1 MILTV
6 LKSKKPVLGAF
17 CLMSV
22 LVSGSA
28 HALTDDSTGSGWLKT
43 VNGASIATPTFP
55 GSDNYTFISVPA
67 VSITSPG
74 LADRLIAPDNALS
87 LQLFSPDPSFSV
99 GVVSRFSGVTSF
111 SNFGLS
117 DNNWSVQP
125 GVYFE
130 MWPQSDNF
138 RIRGE
143 LRQAG
148 DGLSGMI
155 GTIGA
160 DFVQR
165 LGKFTISAGPH
176 MSLQGNGT
184 QDGDYGIANLAGGY
198 NNRSLGAAGI
208 VRFAASG
215 AWTTSVYANYDRIMS
230 GQAGD
235 TAGRTGVFSDQVTIG
250 ASFNMTFPTAR

>member
-1 MILTV
+1 MILTAM
-6 LKSKKPVLGAF
+6 KSKKPVLGVF
-17 CLMSV
+17 CLISV
-22 LVSGSA
+22 LMSGQA
-28 HALTDDSTGSGWLKT
+28 HALTDDSASAGWLKT
-43 VNGASIATPTFP
+43 VNGASISTPSFP
-55 GSDNYTFISVPA
+55 GSENYTFISVPA
-67 VSITSPG
+67 VSVTSPG

-99 GVVSRFSGVTSF
+99 GVVSRFSGMTNF
-111 SNFGLS
+111 ANFGAVE
-117 DNNWSVQP
+117 NNRSVQP

-130 MWPQSDNF
+130 MWPQTDTF

-148 DGLSGMI
+148 DGLSGVI
-155 GTIGA
+155 GTLGA

-165 LGKFTISAGPH
+165 VGKFTISAGPR
-176 MSLQGNGT
+176 MSLANNGP

-198 NNRSLGAAGI
+198 NSRSLGAAGI

-215 AWTTSVYANYDRIMS
+215 AWTTSVYANYDRIMT
-230 GQAGD
+230 GQAGEA
-235 TAGRTGVFSDQVTIG
+235 AGKTGIFSDQVTIG